1 MQKVIVLRRTPP
13 SCSRSIT
20 MRRAVAAVRHSPEAS
35 TREAVARTW
44 RGLSK
49 ALTWRWRAFL
59 GGEGVYRPHLHYMR
73 GPGPAWHAKHSHLA
87 SYLRPRCNAAPSK
100 RT

>member
-1 MQKVIVLRRTPP
+1 MQKVIVLRRTPL

-20 MRRAVAAVRHSPEAS
+20 MCRAVTAVRHGPEAGM
-35 TREAVARTW
+35 REAVARTW

-49 ALTWRWRAFL
+49 ALASRWRALL
-59 GGEGVYRPHLHYMR
+59 GGKGVYRPNLHYMR

-87 SYLRPRCNAAPSK
+87 SYLRPRCNAAPSQ